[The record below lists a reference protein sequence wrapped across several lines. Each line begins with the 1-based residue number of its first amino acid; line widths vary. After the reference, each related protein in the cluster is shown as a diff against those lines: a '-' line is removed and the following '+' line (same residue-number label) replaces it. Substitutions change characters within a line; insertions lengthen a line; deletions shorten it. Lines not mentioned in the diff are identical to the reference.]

1 MTVHTTNFRG
11 VDMSRIERREERR
24 EQWRKLGKS
33 MAMGNKDALVA
44 VLDLLIA
51 PRNPI
56 WERISDIAIGYVVDA
71 ILDGR
76 EEVLEGV
83 KEALDQVEG

>member
-1 MTVHTTNFRG
+1 
-11 VDMSRIERREERR
+11 MSRIERREERR